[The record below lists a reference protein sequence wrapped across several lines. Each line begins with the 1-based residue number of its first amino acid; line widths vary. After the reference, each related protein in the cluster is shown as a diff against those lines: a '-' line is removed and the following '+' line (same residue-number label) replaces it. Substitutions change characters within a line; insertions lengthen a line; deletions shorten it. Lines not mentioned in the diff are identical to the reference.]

1 MQGCD
6 WDYDVGARREIR
18 VVMASGGKLM
28 NARAVTEDTEKIR
41 SNINR

>member
-6 WDYDVGARREIR
+6 WDYDVGAPREIR
-18 VVMASGGKLM
+18 VVMVSGGKLM